1 VVVQKGRYL
10 THYEMGV
17 LGIELV
23 AEAAESSASLRD
35 PWRKKL

>member
-1 VVVQKGRYL
+1 M
-10 THYEMGV
+10 HYETGV

-35 PWRKKL
+35 PWSKEVMM